1 MTSFSTIGVLKL
13 GPPTLSTVAYG
24 KFPMIGTWMFVI
36 DDGHPDGPLV
46 SGANGKNE
54 LYVGRLA
61 NPLDATSWA
70 AWVPSS
76 LLLATDAKDSW
87 HVYAHGLH
95 WISYSKPLNT
105 DLNLFVLDRDL
116 TVLLGGAIEVV
127 KEGGG
132 LYPKPDGVV
141 TNDHFLATLRG
152 TTASPGPKV
161 SIAISAPAPGV
172 PPSTTILVVSKA
184 GLLESSSTLAPAICN
199 GSSGELEFH

>member
-61 NPLDATSWA
+61 NPLDATSWE
-70 AWVPSS
+70 AWVPS
-76 LLLATDAKDSW
+76 LLATDAKDSW

-95 WISYSKPLNT
+95 WISYSTAANT
-105 DLNLFVLDRDL
+105 GLNLLVLDRDL
-116 TVLLGGAIEVV
+116 NVVLGGAIEVV

-132 LYPKPDGVV
+132 LYPKPVGVV

>member
-36 DDGHPDGPLV
+36 DDGHRAGPLV
-46 SGANGKNE
+46 SGTNGGHQ

-70 AWVPSS
+70 AWVPFS
-76 LLLATDAKDSW
+76 LLATDAKDSW

-95 WISYSKPLNT
+95 WISYSKLGNT
-105 DLNLFVLDRDL
+105 DLNLLVLDRDL
-116 TVLLGGAIEVV
+116 NVLLGGAIEVV

-132 LYPKPDGVV
+132 LYPTPDGVV

-161 SIAISAPAPGV
+161 SIAITNPAPGA

-184 GLLESSSTLAPAICN
+184 GLLESSSTLAPAISN

>member
-1 MTSFSTIGVLKL
+1 
-13 GPPTLSTVAYG
+13 
-24 KFPMIGTWMFVI
+24 
-36 DDGHPDGPLV
+36 
-46 SGANGKNE
+46 
-54 LYVGRLA
+54 
-61 NPLDATSWA
+61 
-70 AWVPSS
+70 VPSS

-161 SIAISAPAPGV
+161 SIAITDPV
-172 PPSTTILVVSKA
+172 LKSTTILVVSKA
-184 GLLESSSTLAPAICN
+184 GLLESSSTLAPAISN